1 MTKQMS
7 CQVTWQ
13 FSKLLML
20 VNGGGGDKSFVPL
33 CRDHQLSHLCGWRI
47 IKLLDLVECLDNQH
61 VEGNFTTVILCMY
74 HS

>member
-7 CQVTWQ
+7 CQVTWL

-20 VNGGGGDKSFVPL
+20 VNGGGGDK
-33 CRDHQLSHLCGWRI
+33 RDHHLSHLCGWRI
-47 IKLLDLVECLDNQH
+47 MDLVEVECLDNQH
-61 VEGNFTTVILCMY
+61 IEGDFTTVILCMY

>member
-7 CQVTWQ
+7 CPVTWL

-33 CRDHQLSHLCGWRI
+33 CRDHHLSHLCGWRI
-47 IKLLDLVECLDNQH
+47 QIAGLGRGLYYVCIIVKC
-61 VEGNFTTVILCMY
+61 
-74 HS
+74 